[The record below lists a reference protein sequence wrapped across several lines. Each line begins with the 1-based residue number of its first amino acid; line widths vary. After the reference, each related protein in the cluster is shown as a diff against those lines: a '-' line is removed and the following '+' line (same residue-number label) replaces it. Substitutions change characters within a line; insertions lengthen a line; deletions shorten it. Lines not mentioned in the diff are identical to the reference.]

1 MKSEWVM
8 MTWRELRDRG
18 NENSQTVLIP
28 VGCVEAQGP
37 HTPLGMEFLMADALS
52 KAVAEKTGSIAV
64 PAVPFGYSGD
74 FAAVPGTIFARPE
87 TLIMLYEDIA
97 QSVIKAGF
105 SHLFFIAYHIPNQ
118 WIVER
123 VARRLRES
131 HGIVCAWVN
140 PGALAATYLKDVFAD
155 PARARGH
162 GAEPGLS
169 LMRYLVPDAVDLQG
183 AKATPGPS
191 AFRGWT
197 MTGGGPAVIEGVPV
211 GLAVNWEDLYPET
224 GGFGDAT
231 VATEDSGKKI
241 FERLVADI
249 SKVVVAFQKMD
260 TKV

>member
-1 MKSEWVM
+1 
-8 MTWRELRDRG
+8 
-18 NENSQTVLIP
+18 
-28 VGCVEAQGP
+28 
-37 HTPLGMEFLMADALS
+37 MESLMADAPA

-87 TLIMLYEDIA
+87 TLVMLYEDIA

-169 LMRYLVPDAVDLQG
+169 LMRYLVPTAVDLQG
-183 AKATPGPS
+183 AKATAGPS
-191 AFRGWT
+191 TFRGWT

-224 GGFGDAT
+224 GGFGDPT
-231 VATEDSGKKI
+231 VASEDAGRKI
-241 FERLVADI
+241 FERLVVDI
-249 SKVVVAFQKMD
+249 SKVVAAFQKMD